1 MLITLSLLFKT
12 IFIFIL
18 TFCIFTFYTLTTVIF
33 EIVIYLNKILNCELL
48 NIFENYKSLLFIEVS
63 FISSLFFNSIILF
76 ILINYLFI
84 PFIINIKQSLLYFFK
99 NIINFVN
106 YLLKNENEFFYLK
119 QYKSLVNFN
128 IKKILINTAFV
139 ILFIFILFVGDFLI
153 QYIELKNLQQI
164 NYTYFNYINLL
175 LIIYSA
181 IHIIL
186 GLYMIYYDYLKNDAF
201 ILILIS
207 IYILFIM
214 LIYLNIKNFSN
225 INLNINLEFFNSY
238 LIQNYINKKINI
250 FIF

>member
-18 TFCIFTFYTLTTVIF
+18 TFCIFTLYTLTTVIF

-84 PFIINIKQSLLYFFK
+84 PFIINIKQSLLYFLK

-106 YLLKNENEFFYLK
+106 YLIKNENEFFYLK

-153 QYIELKNLQQI
+153 QYIELKNLQQ
-164 NYTYFNYINLL
+164 
-175 LIIYSA
+175 
-181 IHIIL
+181 
-186 GLYMIYYDYLKNDAF
+186 KNH
-201 ILILIS
+201 
-207 IYILFIM
+207 
-214 LIYLNIKNFSN
+214 
-225 INLNINLEFFNSY
+225 
-238 LIQNYINKKINI
+238 
-250 FIF
+250 